1 MKTNNEIVIASTENS
16 AATPNGNEVSR
27 RNLLQKAAGVGA
39 AAAAIAL
46 LPGAAQTALA
56 GGFHMTPA
64 KRRGGNGP
72 TAGDIAILKFLA
84 VAELV
89 EDDLWS
95 QYTELAFN
103 NPDFALA
110 LRRIDQSL
118 PRYIGQDRDDE
129 RSHANLINAYLQS
142 VGEQPINLD
151 PFRTIAPPNVR
162 GIQQVGRL
170 TNLTNLKVDT
180 SWYNRYRGTGN
191 PDFGDTFSDIVSIQ
205 NKSTIPLSDNMS
217 NQDMQLVAHAAAFHF
232 CAIEQGG
239 SSLYSGLLSQVTH
252 LDVLAIVASIGPT
265 EFYHFGV
272 FQTSLEGIFAISGNG
287 LNFPNLKGNRPMAEK
302 VMPGPCT
309 FLNANFP
316 LCAVVRPRNP
326 QNAAPSAAASGLA
339 ASGLLTDPNPNHAA
353 RNTAF
358 INAAV
363 QLAQAADAAV
373 RGI

>member
-1 MKTNNEIVIASTENS
+1 MKTNNEIVTASTNS
-16 AATPNGNEVSR
+16 ASTTLAENGVSR
-27 RNLLQKAAGVGA
+27 RRLLQKAAGIGA
-39 AAAAIAL
+39 AAAVAAL
-46 LPGAAQTALA
+46 LPGTAQNAIA
-56 GGFHMTPA
+56 GGFHITPA
-64 KRRGGNGP
+64 KRGGGGP

-103 NPDFALA
+103 NPDFSLA
-110 LRRIDQSL
+110 LKRIDQSL

-151 PFRTIAPPNVR
+151 PFRTIAPPKVR

-191 PDFGDTFSDIVSIQ
+191 PDLGDTFNDIVTIQ
-205 NKSTIPLSDNMS
+205 NKPTIPLSDNLS
-217 NQDMQLVAHAAAFHF
+217 NQEMQLIAHAAAFHF

-239 SSLYSGLLSQVTH
+239 SSLYSGLLSQVTN

-272 FQTSLEGIFAISGNG
+272 FQTSLEGIFSISGNG
-287 LNFPNLKGNRPMAEK
+287 LNFPNLKGNRPLAEK
-302 VMPGPCT
+302 VMPGPCS
-309 FLNANFP
+309 FLNRDFP
-316 LCAVVRPRNP
+316 LCSVVRPRDP
-326 QNAAPSAAASGLA
+326 QNARPSVAAGGLA
-339 ASGLLTDPNPNHAA
+339 ASGLLTDPDPKHAA

-358 INAAV
+358 IGAAV

-373 RGI
+373 RGF